1 MSSNVSN
8 TAPPG
13 NEGASAKPR
22 MLVDVAEFFEA
33 VDCQHPEAHHGVVW
47 LGSGGKPNDHQWPP
61 QGADFAAWASEKIN
75 GRTAY
80 ITVGAFPHGTVSRFE
95 GRKAA
100 HVAALK
106 SLVVDIDAGPDK
118 HAKNPGHT
126 YPDGKAAG
134 VAFKEVLQA
143 GALPVPSYMVPTGS
157 GGLHL
162 WFVLDEAVAPDRW
175 AVLARALVRHCQSLG
190 LKIDAQC
197 TTDAARIMRAP
208 GSSRSGEVIRCFA
221 LREGQYTYDEL
232 ASLLGCDESNEVPA
246 SVSRP
251 PQRSGINAEVIE
263 STHAPYSYKQA
274 AEKCGAMRSA
284 AQHGGREAQYPVWVL
299 ALGAAKCSTEGRDF
313 AHEISTGHPDYDEAQ
328 VDAKLDSLTGGPANC
343 EAWAAAYGRGGP
355 CDSCEFRGTIKN
367 PIRLGRPEVTASLAQ
382 VGSQAEVAPQWV
394 QELNERYAVLRH
406 GADVVIADARTP
418 VVSGNEVR
426 HVLGFL
432 SVSAFRQT
440 LAGRF
445 APTKKAGDRPQPL
458 ADAWLRNLQRR
469 QYDGLV
475 FAPGIDTPPQVLN
488 VWQGFAVEPVAGDV
502 APWVRVL
509 DAVVTGPVDRA
520 YVLKWLAWKVQNPGG
535 VPDTTVIVKGAKGT
549 GKNSLFDPIVA
560 LFGRHAMIAADPE
573 LIVGRFTFHLLSMAF
588 VVMDEAV
595 FTGDPRHMDRIKT
608 RVTGKTLHYEQKGMD
623 PVQGQNRCAYVMLTN
638 HTHVWD
644 SSGADERRAVVIESG
659 TELRG
664 DLAFWEAYHEWASG
678 PGPAHLLH
686 HLQQVD
692 LTGWNPRRIP
702 RGEALRKQTELTALR
717 NPVVSWWFTVL
728 SEGARRSREGGMDR
742 VTVLNE
748 DAPTE
753 VQRDWL
759 RLSYEASAGARTR
772 GAADWALASKKIKEW
787 AARAG
792 HIRQIQKRTGHVR
805 ARVDVLPSLRA
816 LRAAFTQATQVQFDE
831 DTPDES

>member
-1 MSSNVSN
+1 
-8 TAPPG
+8 
-13 NEGASAKPR
+13 
-22 MLVDVAEFFEA
+22 MLVDVAEFFGA
-33 VDCQHPEAHHGVVW
+33 VDCRHTEAHQGVVW

-61 QGADFAAWASEKIN
+61 QGPDFAAWASEKIN

-80 ITVGAFPHGTVSRFE
+80 ITVGAFSHGTVSRFE

-106 SLVVDIDAGPDK
+106 SLVIDIDAGVAK
-118 HAKNPGHT
+118 HAKNPEQT
-126 YPDGKAAG
+126 YPDGKAALT
-134 VAFKEVLQA
+134 AFKAVVRA
-143 GALPVPSYMVPTGS
+143 GTLPTPSYMVPTGS

-162 WFVLDEAVAPDRW
+162 WFVLEVAVEPDRW
-175 AVLARALVRHCQSLG
+175 AVLARALVRRCQSLG

-208 GSSRSGEVIRCFA
+208 GSSRDGVVIRCYA
-221 LREGQYTYDEL
+221 LRDRQYDYDEL
-232 ASLLGCDESNEVPA
+232 ADLLGCEQSDQPP
-246 SVSRP
+246 VSETRTCV
-251 PQRSGINAEVIE
+251 RSGINAEVIE
-263 STHAPYSYKQA
+263 STHAGYSYRQA
-274 AEKCGAMRSA
+274 AEKCGALRVA
-284 AQHGGREAQYPVWVL
+284 AQHGGRDTPYPVWVL
-299 ALGAAKCSTEGRDF
+299 TLGAAKRSTEGREF
-313 AHEISTGHPDYDEAQ
+313 AHEISAGHPDYDGAQ

-343 EAWAAAYGRGGP
+343 EAWAAAYGPGGP

-367 PIRLGRPEVTASLAQ
+367 PIRLGRPEVAASPAPIGLQ
-382 VGSQAEVAPQWV
+382 VEAAPQWV
-394 QELNERYAVLRH
+394 RELNERFAVLRH
-406 GADVVIADARTP
+406 GADVVVADFKTP
-418 VVSGNEVR
+418 AVNGNAMRE
-426 HVLGFL
+426 VLGFL
-432 SVSAFRQT
+432 SVAAFRQMH
-440 LAGRF
+440 AGQF
-445 APTKKAGDRPQPL
+445 APSRKAGDKPQAL
-458 ADAWLRNLQRR
+458 ADAWLRDTRRR
-469 QYDGLV
+469 QYDALV
-475 FAPGIDTPPQVLN
+475 FAPGIDTPPNVLN
-488 VWQGFAVEPVAGDV
+488 VWQGFAVEPAAGDV
-502 APWVRVL
+502 TPWLRVL
-509 DAVVTGPVDRA
+509 ESVVTGEVDRA
-520 YVLKWLAWKVQNPGG
+520 YVQKWLAWKVQNPGG

-638 HTHVWD
+638 HNHVWD

-664 DLAFWEAYHEWASG
+664 DLAFWEAYHAWASG

-728 SEGARRSREGGMDR
+728 SEGALRSREGGADR
-742 VTVLNE
+742 VTALHE
-748 DAPTE
+748 DKPTE
-753 VQRDWL
+753 VQREWL
-759 RLSYEASAGARTR
+759 RLSYEASQGARTR
-772 GAADWALASKKIKEW
+772 GAPDWALASKKIREW
-787 AARAG
+787 ATRAG

-805 ARVDVLPSLRA
+805 ARVDVLPPLNA
-816 LRAAFTQATQVQFDE
+816 LRAAFTEATQVQFDE
-831 DTPDES
+831 SPAEES